1 MAEALIPTFRRFYGT
16 FDAFRATDHDS
27 LLQAPECMTVE
38 AEQIFEKSSLGIG
51 SWLQIPGDLATIG
64 STF

>member
-1 MAEALIPTFRRFYGT
+1 MAEALIPTFRRFYST

-38 AEQIFEKSSLGIG
+38 AEQIFEKSHSVSAHGYKSLVT
-51 SWLQIPGDLATIG
+51 SLR
-64 STF
+64 